1 MFLYVCGGVWRLTV
15 VITFS
20 PATHHTNT
28 QPAPPPQK
36 NTTTNQK
43 KALAVGHGPYFY
55 LPKMEGHL
63 EARLWNDAFNLAQVR
78 GG

>member
-1 MFLYVCGGVWRLTV
+1 MCVAVFGGSPSSSLSHPPR
-15 VITFS
+15 IT
-20 PATHHTNT
+20 PTHN
-28 QPAPPPQK
+28 PPPPQK